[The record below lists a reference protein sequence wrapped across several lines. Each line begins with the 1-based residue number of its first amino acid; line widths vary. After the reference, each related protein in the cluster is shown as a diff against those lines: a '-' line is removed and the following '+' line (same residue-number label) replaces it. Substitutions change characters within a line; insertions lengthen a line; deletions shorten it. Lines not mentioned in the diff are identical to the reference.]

1 MLRIRLPL
9 FALLL
14 ASCTTGVLPESQTG
28 LDARISRIENGL
40 IEYLQIK
47 GQSRGPFNINERLEE
62 LGIPGLS
69 VAFAENGEIEW
80 ARAYGMADESENR
93 AMTPD
98 TYMLAGSISKPV
110 SALRALQLV
119 EDGVFNLDENVNTYL
134 TSWQVPDN
142 EFTEN
147 EKVTL
152 RRILMHTAGLTVWGF
167 PGYDNGDEIPSV
179 VDVLDGNGNTEPV
192 RVFRQPGEAWEYSGG
207 GYTIMQLAISDTES
221 DSFQQSLQENVLDR
235 IGMSRSTFENP
246 LPVALRGKAATG
258 YRTNGDEVEGKW
270 PIYPEMAAAG
280 LWTTPSELIRYGIET
295 QSILQSGQDGVVSR
309 QTVAEM
315 LDAEIGSH
323 GLGPRVQ
330 EHTFGHGGADE
341 GFRAQLYA
349 WKELPYAIVVM
360 VNSDNRKIIR
370 ELLLAIANEYE
381 LPGIEPVEREIA
393 KVGPDD
399 LARFAGRYEVAE
411 RGVFEVAVDGERLK
425 FTHEDSDYTAW
436 WYPQSELEFFDSE
449 TGSITTFETQDADVV
464 GFTWEAV
471 EGIRLADN

>member
-1 MLRIRLPL
+1 MLRICLPL

-14 ASCTTGVLPESQTG
+14 ASCTTGDPPETQTG

-40 IEYLQIK
+40 VEYLQIK
-47 GQSRGPFNINERLEE
+47 GQSSGPFNINERLEE

-69 VAFAENGEIEW
+69 VAFATNGEIVW

-93 AMTPD
+93 VMTTD
-98 TYMLAGSISKPV
+98 TYLLAGSISKPV

-192 RVFRQPGEAWEYSGG
+192 RVFRQPGEAWQYSGG

-221 DSFQQSLQENVLDR
+221 HSFQQSLQENVLDR

-270 PIYPEMAAAG
+270 PIYPEMSAAG
-280 LWTTPSELIRYGIET
+280 LWTTPSELIQYGIVI

-315 LDAEIGSH
+315 LDTEIGSH

-341 GFRAQLYA
+341 GFRAQLHA
-349 WKELPYAIVVM
+349 
-360 VNSDNRKIIR
+360 
-370 ELLLAIANEYE
+370 
-381 LPGIEPVEREIA
+381 
-393 KVGPDD
+393 
-399 LARFAGRYEVAE
+399 
-411 RGVFEVAVDGERLK
+411 
-425 FTHEDSDYTAW
+425 
-436 WYPQSELEFFDSE
+436 
-449 TGSITTFETQDADVV
+449 
-464 GFTWEAV
+464 
-471 EGIRLADN
+471 